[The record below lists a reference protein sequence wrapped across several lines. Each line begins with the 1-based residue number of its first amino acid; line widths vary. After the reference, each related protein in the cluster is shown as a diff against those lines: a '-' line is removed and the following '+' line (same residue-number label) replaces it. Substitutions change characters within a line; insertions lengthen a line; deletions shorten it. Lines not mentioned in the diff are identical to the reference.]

1 MSSTVPA
8 RARRVWPLARLVLV
22 RVLGTVAILGVIS
35 VLVFGLLHLAPG
47 DLVKNL
53 IGNRPASP
61 EVVASIRAQYHLD
74 DPLAAQYW
82 RWLSGALQGDL
93 GESIR
98 MQAPVADVI
107 SARLGLTLGLCVL
120 SFAIA
125 VLVAVPLG
133 VLSAVRPDGVLD
145 RTVTALSLVGLSAP
159 SFAVGLILLYAF
171 AYYLPVFPVF
181 GGGDGPL
188 DTAYH
193 LVLPA
198 TTLAL
203 GLTAILLRLT
213 RTTMLR
219 ELESDYVLF
228 ARARGITERRVRRVA
243 LRNAAIPITT
253 SAGLVLTYLVGGTI
267 LVETIF
273 ALPGLGTLLQSSV
286 LYKDI
291 AVVQALTL
299 LIALVIAVITL
310 AVDLGY
316 LLLDPRVRA
325 KELGR

>member
-1 MSSTVPA
+1 
-8 RARRVWPLARLVLV
+8 
-22 RVLGTVAILGVIS
+22 
-35 VLVFGLLHLAPG
+35 
-47 DLVKNL
+47 
-53 IGNRPASP
+53 
-61 EVVASIRAQYHLD
+61 
-74 DPLAAQYW
+74 
-82 RWLSGALQGDL
+82 
-93 GESIR
+93 
-98 MQAPVADVI
+98 
-107 SARLGLTLGLCVL
+107 
-120 SFAIA
+120 
-125 VLVAVPLG
+125 
-133 VLSAVRPDGVLD
+133 
-145 RTVTALSLVGLSAP
+145 
-159 SFAVGLILLYAF
+159 
-171 AYYLPVFPVF
+171 
-181 GGGDGPL
+181 
-188 DTAYH
+188 
-193 LVLPA
+193 
-198 TTLAL
+198 
-203 GLTAILLRLT
+203 T